1 MQHAGRLPF
10 ALSLVAA
17 SVVASVALAV
27 AGCGAHSF
35 GKKDDSAIRNLL
47 GAQQQAWNSGN
58 LDGYMAGY
66 LKSDELVFTSEGL
79 IRKGWDETYAK
90 YRERYGTDRATMGTL
105 VFDIVS
111 IQSLGGDGA
120 IVLGRWKLTDTPE
133 PGDGIF
139 SVALRRT
146 AKGWRIVHDH
156 TTANPKPV
164 VP

>member
-1 MQHAGRLPF
+1 MAT
-10 ALSLVAA
+10 LSPARSLTTT
-17 SVVASVALAV
+17 SSLLVVALVGAL

-35 GKKDDSAIRNLL
+35 GKKDDGAIRNLL
-47 GAQQQAWNSGN
+47 GAQQQAWNKGD

-66 LKSDELVFTSEGL
+66 LKSDELVFTSGGL
-79 IRKGWDETYAK
+79 VRNGWDETYAK
-90 YRERYGTDRATMGTL
+90 YKERYGTARETMGTL
-105 VFDIVS
+105 VFDIMS

-133 PGDGIF
+133 PGEGIF

-146 AKGWRIVHDH
+146 PKGWRIVHDH
-156 TTANPKPV
+156 TTKMPESI